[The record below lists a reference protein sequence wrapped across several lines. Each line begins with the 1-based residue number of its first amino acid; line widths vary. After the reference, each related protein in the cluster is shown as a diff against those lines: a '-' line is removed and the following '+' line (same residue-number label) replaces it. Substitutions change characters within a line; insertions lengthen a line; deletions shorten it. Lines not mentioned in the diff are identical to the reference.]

1 LEQSREVFCVPGSIY
16 SPASALTNRLPQ
28 EGAKLVMGVDD
39 VLEEL
44 HLATSLGIP
53 EALPGMLETQTE
65 DEATVLGVLDFESPR
80 PQMLDRPR
88 GGSGHGCNGVD
99 GDEGDRCGR

>member
-1 LEQSREVFCVPGSIY
+1 MEQSREVFCVPGSIY

-28 EGAKLVMGVDD
+28 EGAKLVIGVDD

-53 EALPGMLETQTE
+53 EALPGMFEMQPE
-65 DEATVLGVLDFESPR
+65 DEATVLGVLDFEPVTSAAR
-80 PQMLDRPR
+80 PASLWLRSR
-88 GGSGHGCNGVD
+88 VHW
-99 GDEGDRCGR
+99 R